1 MLALT
6 SLGVGHLPEYGIAD
20 KPMVLVSAEEMGGF
34 TRTVTEQEL
43 SVSPGPGIRMRK
55 FEL

>member
-43 SVSPGPGIRMRK
+43 SVSPGLGIRMRK